1 MKINYDN
8 MMMNIINSL
17 TEKKSILLHSC
28 CGPCSS
34 ACIDRLKEYFDIT
47 VVYYNPN
54 IEPIDEYI
62 HRKNEQVR
70 LLKEWDVKYLD
81 CDYDNDLWVDITK
94 YLTNELEGGKR
105 CSVCFGIRLKY
116 TANMAKRLGFDY
128 FGTTLTVSPHKDS
141 QLINKIGGILG
152 TNLGIKYLYSD
163 FKKRD
168 GYKKSCEFAKQYNLY
183 RQDYC
188 GCLYSK
194 ERDEKYEEYM
204 KEGVEVENP
213 ENMLNIEFDYIVVAV
228 EKENTFQSIYQE
240 IISNGWDKGKPIL
253 GSISRFK

>member
-8 MMMNIINSL
+8 MMMDIINSL

-54 IEPIDEYI
+54 VEPIDEYI

-70 LLKEWDVKYLD
+70 LLKEWDIKYLD

-194 ERDEKYEEYM
+194 ERDEKYEE
-204 KEGVEVENP
+204 
-213 ENMLNIEFDYIVVAV
+213 
-228 EKENTFQSIYQE
+228 
-240 IISNGWDKGKPIL
+240 
-253 GSISRFK
+253 

>member
-70 LLKEWDVKYLD
+70 LLKEWNIKYLD
-81 CDYDNDLWVDITK
+81 CDYDNDLWVDTTK
-94 YLTNELEGGKR
+94 YLTKELEGGKR

-141 QLINKIGGILG
+141 QLINKIGGSIG
-152 TNLGIKYLYSD
+152 SNLGIKYLYSD

-194 ERDEKYEEYM
+194 ECDEMYEE
-204 KEGVEVENP
+204 
-213 ENMLNIEFDYIVVAV
+213 
-228 EKENTFQSIYQE
+228 
-240 IISNGWDKGKPIL
+240 
-253 GSISRFK
+253 

>member
-1 MKINYDN
+1 
-8 MMMNIINSL
+8 MNIINSL

-194 ERDEKYEEYM
+194 ERDEKYEE
-204 KEGVEVENP
+204 
-213 ENMLNIEFDYIVVAV
+213 
-228 EKENTFQSIYQE
+228 
-240 IISNGWDKGKPIL
+240 
-253 GSISRFK
+253 

>member
-194 ERDEKYEEYM
+194 ERDEKYEE
-204 KEGVEVENP
+204 
-213 ENMLNIEFDYIVVAV
+213 
-228 EKENTFQSIYQE
+228 
-240 IISNGWDKGKPIL
+240 
-253 GSISRFK
+253 

>member
-70 LLKEWDVKYLD
+70 LLKEWNIKYLD
-81 CDYDNDLWVDITK
+81 CDYDNDLWVDTTK
-94 YLTNELEGGKR
+94 YLTKELEGGKR

-141 QLINKIGGILG
+141 QLINRIGGSIG
-152 TNLGIKYLYSD
+152 SNLGIKYLYSD

-194 ERDEKYEEYM
+194 ECDEMYEE
-204 KEGVEVENP
+204 
-213 ENMLNIEFDYIVVAV
+213 
-228 EKENTFQSIYQE
+228 
-240 IISNGWDKGKPIL
+240 
-253 GSISRFK
+253 

>member
-8 MMMNIINSL
+8 MMMDIINSL

-141 QLINKIGGILG
+141 QLIYKIGGSIG
-152 TNLGIKYLYSD
+152 SNLGIKYLYSD

-194 ERDEKYEEYM
+194 ERDEKYEE
-204 KEGVEVENP
+204 
-213 ENMLNIEFDYIVVAV
+213 
-228 EKENTFQSIYQE
+228 
-240 IISNGWDKGKPIL
+240 
-253 GSISRFK
+253 

>member
-1 MKINYDN
+1 M
-8 MMMNIINSL
+8 
-17 TEKKSILLHSC
+17 
-28 CGPCSS
+28 
-34 ACIDRLKEYFDIT
+34 
-47 VVYYNPN
+47 
-54 IEPIDEYI
+54 
-62 HRKNEQVR
+62 
-70 LLKEWDVKYLD
+70 
-81 CDYDNDLWVDITK
+81 WVDITK

-194 ERDEKYEEYM
+194 ERDEKYEE
-204 KEGVEVENP
+204 
-213 ENMLNIEFDYIVVAV
+213 
-228 EKENTFQSIYQE
+228 
-240 IISNGWDKGKPIL
+240 
-253 GSISRFK
+253 

>member
-1 MKINYDN
+1 M
-8 MMMNIINSL
+8 
-17 TEKKSILLHSC
+17 HSC

-70 LLKEWDVKYLD
+70 LLKEWNIKYLD
-81 CDYDNDLWVDITK
+81 CDYDNDLWVDTTK
-94 YLTNELEGGKR
+94 YLTKELEGGKR

-183 RQDYC
+183 RQDY
-188 GCLYSK
+188 
-194 ERDEKYEEYM
+194 
-204 KEGVEVENP
+204 
-213 ENMLNIEFDYIVVAV
+213 
-228 EKENTFQSIYQE
+228 
-240 IISNGWDKGKPIL
+240 
-253 GSISRFK
+253 

>member
-70 LLKEWDVKYLD
+70 LLKEWNIKYLD
-81 CDYDNDLWVDITK
+81 CDYDNDLWVDTTK
-94 YLTNELEGGKR
+94 YLTKELEGGKR

-141 QLINKIGGILG
+141 QLINKIGGSIG
-152 TNLGIKYLYSD
+152 SNLGIKYLYSD

-194 ERDEKYEEYM
+194 ERDEKYEE
-204 KEGVEVENP
+204 
-213 ENMLNIEFDYIVVAV
+213 
-228 EKENTFQSIYQE
+228 
-240 IISNGWDKGKPIL
+240 
-253 GSISRFK
+253 

>member
-8 MMMNIINSL
+8 MMMDIINSL

-54 IEPIDEYI
+54 VEPIDEYI

-194 ERDEKYEEYM
+194 ERDEKYEE
-204 KEGVEVENP
+204 
-213 ENMLNIEFDYIVVAV
+213 
-228 EKENTFQSIYQE
+228 
-240 IISNGWDKGKPIL
+240 
-253 GSISRFK
+253 